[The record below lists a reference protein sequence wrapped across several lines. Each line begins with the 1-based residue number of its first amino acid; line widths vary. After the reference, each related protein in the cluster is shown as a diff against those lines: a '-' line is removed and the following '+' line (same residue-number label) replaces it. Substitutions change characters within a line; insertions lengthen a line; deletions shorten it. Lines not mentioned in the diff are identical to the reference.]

1 MKKFVVSLF
10 ILSLAFVLLACT
22 DEKATTKEDVVFGED
37 DLTFSFYGHYD
48 WMTTD
53 PWAEN
58 EATKW
63 IKENLKVTVKPIQ
76 SGGKAVQK
84 LNSMIASTNLP
95 DVIHLNRGPDVQ
107 RLIEA
112 EQLVPLDDYIEKY
125 PNIKKW
131 VGDQTLNMLRSEDG
145 HIYQIP
151 NWYSTQPRGN
161 GGWMIN
167 KQIYSELGSPKLETY
182 ADLYAYLQQVKEKY
196 PDVVPLEVGEG
207 GQGIEMMY
215 TGFGEDLSRTFI
227 GNRAYPDGD
236 KLKSIFEDPTFKET
250 MIYANKLFKEKLI
263 TQDAMTQTMDQV
275 KEKINTGKVAVV
287 FTASTADL
295 GRVGNNS
302 LKAEDPEAGYDMIWP
317 IHKEGVDKNKVWI
330 DDYVTLG
337 WNVNV
342 ITKNADNPEAIF
354 AYFDWV
360 VGEEGQK
367 VLFFGPKGL
376 YWDEVDANGYPVP
389 NEKYLTDSAEVRGD
403 TMIKFE
409 KFNWAGNTVFIDNA
423 KSEIE
428 YMRPK
433 EERDWTTVAQNEIT
447 WKTAKDV
454 TEFTNLS
461 PLPESE
467 EGIIAQRITDIFDE
481 TFAKI
486 LFAKGEAE
494 VSDLIEQAGKDAKD
508 VGQDKLLKFQTKK
521 WHENLD
527 KIKQ

>member
-1 MKKFVVSLF
+1 MKKFLTGLF
-10 ILSLAFVLLACT
+10 VLSLGFVLMACS
-22 DEKATTKEDVVFGED
+22 DEKASKEEDVVFGED

-76 SGGKAVQK
+76 SGGESVQK
-84 LNSMIASTNLP
+84 LNTMIASAKLP
-95 DVIHLNRGPDVQ
+95 DVIHLNRGADAQ
-107 RLIEA
+107 RLVEA
-112 EQLVPLDDYIEKY
+112 EQLVALDDYIEKY

-131 VGDQTLNMLRSEDG
+131 VGEQTLNMLRSEDG

-167 KQIYSELGSPKLETY
+167 KEIYSALGSPKLETFD
-182 ADLYAYLQQVKEKY
+182 DLYAYLKQVKAEY
-196 PDVVPLEVGEG
+196 PGVVPLEVGDR

-227 GNRAYPDGD
+227 GNRAYPVGNE
-236 KLKSIFEDPTFKET
+236 LKSIFEDPIFEET

-263 TQDAMTQTMDQV
+263 TQDAMNQTMDQV
-275 KEKINTGKVAVV
+275 KEKINTGKAAVI

-302 LKAEDPEAGYDMIWP
+302 LKAENPEGGYDMIWP

-342 ITKNADNPEAIF
+342 ITKAADNPEAIF

-376 YWDEVDANGYPVP
+376 YWDEVDSNGYPVP
-389 NEKYLTDSAEVRGD
+389 NDKYLTESAEVRGD

-428 YMRPK
+428 FTRP
-433 EERDWTTVAQNEIT
+433 EDERDWTTVVQNEIT

-467 EGIIAQRITDIFDE
+467 EGIIAQRITDIYDE

-486 LFAKGEAE
+486 LFAEGEDE
-494 VSDLIEQAGKDAKD
+494 VSSLIEQARKEAED
-508 VGQDKLLKFQTKK
+508 VGHEKLLEFQTKK